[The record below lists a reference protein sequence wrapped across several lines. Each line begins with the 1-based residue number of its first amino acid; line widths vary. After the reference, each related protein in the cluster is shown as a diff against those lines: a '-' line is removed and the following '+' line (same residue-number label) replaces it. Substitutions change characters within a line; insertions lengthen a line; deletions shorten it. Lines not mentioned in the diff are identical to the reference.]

1 MVHRM
6 FISRILSLIFPPRQ
20 SSLLVRAA
28 TTHDIHL
35 AFTPRTQ
42 HRVRTLAPYRDPLIS
57 ACVKE
62 AKFHHNPAAAALLAS
77 LFLHWYN
84 AATPHY
90 DFLIPVPL
98 SRARYRG
105 RGHNQVTTV
114 LEAAAR
120 SAPLPP
126 LATHALYR
134 TRNTHA
140 QTSLPRAARMKNVA
154 PAFQARAESLP
165 DLQGATVLLVDD
177 VVTTGATLRHARRA
191 LLQAGVARV
200 DCLAFA
206 G

>member
-1 MVHRM
+1 MVRRM

-20 SSLLVRAA
+20 SSLFVRAA

-42 HRVRTLAPYRDPLIS
+42 HQVRTLAPYRDPLIS
-57 ACVKE
+57 ACIKE
-62 AKFHHNPAAAALLAS
+62 TKFHHNADAAALLAS
-77 LFLHWYN
+77 LFLCWYN
-84 AATPHY
+84 AADPRY

-98 SRARYRG
+98 SRARYRA

-114 LEAAAR
+114 LQVAAR

-126 LATHALYR
+126 LAPHALCR
-134 TRNTHA
+134 TRHTHA
-140 QTSLPRAARMKNVA
+140 QTSLPRAARKKNVA
-154 PAFQARAESLP
+154 RAFQARAELLP
-165 DLQGATVLLVDD
+165 DLQRATVLLVDD
-177 VVTTGATLRHARRA
+177 VVTTGATLRHAQRA
-191 LLQAGVARV
+191 LHYAGVARV